1 MKAGF
6 ISLGCAKNLVDTEV
20 MLGILQDNGI
30 ELTPDPAEAEI
41 IIVNTCAFIQSAKE
55 ESITTVLNMAE
66 YKETGCCRSLI
77 IAGCLGERY
86 HQELLDDMPEADAII
101 GTGAWNRIMEAV
113 RETLAGNRIVLAGEN
128 EIVYDAKMPRI
139 LTTPVYTAYVKI
151 AEGCDHR
158 CAFCAIPLIRGR
170 FRSRPMDDIKRE
182 VTRLAAEGVREIILV
197 AQDSTYYG
205 KDIYGEPSLARLLQE
220 LVKIE
225 KVEWLRVL
233 YCYPKNFTDELITTI
248 AQEPK
253 ICKYVDLPL
262 QHAHNSILKS
272 MRRPDTQEEVV
283 TLLEKIRK
291 RMSLFARLSS
301 WAFQVRR
308 MHSTRRCAASSS
320 SSALRKWG
328 SSPIRR
334 RRIRLP
340 LPCRAKCPRMSC
352 RSATMIS

>member
-128 EIVYDAKMPRI
+128 EIVYDAKTPRI
-139 LTTPVYTAYVKI
+139 LTTPAYTAYVKI

-182 VTRLAAEGVREIILV
+182 VVRLAAEGVREIILV

-205 KDIYGEPSLARLLQE
+205 KDIYGEPS
-220 LVKIE
+220 
-225 KVEWLRVL
+225 
-233 YCYPKNFTDELITTI
+233 
-248 AQEPK
+248 
-253 ICKYVDLPL
+253 
-262 QHAHNSILKS
+262 
-272 MRRPDTQEEVV
+272 
-283 TLLEKIRK
+283 
-291 RMSLFARLSS
+291 
-301 WAFQVRR
+301 
-308 MHSTRRCAASSS
+308 
-320 SSALRKWG
+320 
-328 SSPIRR
+328 
-334 RRIRLP
+334 
-340 LPCRAKCPRMSC
+340 SC
-352 RSATMIS
+352 RSL